1 MSTLA
6 YSYPE
11 PYKLPAGIL
20 ALVIHGA
27 FFALLYFG
35 VNWRTE
41 QPQGMVVDIWDGLPT
56 PQVEMVKSESPPIPQ
71 VEPSKQV
78 EPPKLAEPVS
88 QPKPDIAMPEKNM
101 PKIKPHEPVK
111 AIETKPVPMKRTEPQ
126 LDQKAQEAQA
136 AQAEQDRA
144 RTAQVAAIG
153 KMVDEYKL
161 KIIAKIR
168 RKIVMPPDVQDDIR
182 AEFDVILLPDGSVLS
197 AKLTKPSGLAAYDD
211 AVDRAISKAQPLPL
225 PSDVAMF
232 NRFRELHLI
241 FTPKE

>member
-20 ALVIHGA
+20 ALVVHGA

-35 VNWRTE
+35 VNWRNE

-88 QPKPDIAMPEKNM
+88 HLRP
-101 PKIKPHEPVK
+101 
-111 AIETKPVPMKRTEPQ
+111 
-126 LDQKAQEAQA
+126 
-136 AQAEQDRA
+136 
-144 RTAQVAAIG
+144 
-153 KMVDEYKL
+153 
-161 KIIAKIR
+161 
-168 RKIVMPPDVQDDIR
+168 
-182 AEFDVILLPDGSVLS
+182 ILLCLKRIYRKSSLMN
-197 AKLTKPSGLAAYDD
+197 
-211 AVDRAISKAQPLPL
+211 Q
-225 PSDVAMF
+225 
-232 NRFRELHLI
+232 
-241 FTPKE
+241 

>member
-1 MSTLA
+1 MEHFL
-6 YSYPE
+6 
-11 PYKLPAGIL
+11 
-20 ALVIHGA
+20 
-27 FFALLYFG
+27 LLYFG

-71 VEPSKQV
+71 VGPSKQV

-153 KMVDEYKL
+153 KMVDELSY
-161 KIIAKIR
+161 
-168 RKIVMPPDVQDDIR
+168 QDHCQD
-182 AEFDVILLPDGSVLS
+182 
-197 AKLTKPSGLAAYDD
+197 
-211 AVDRAISKAQPLPL
+211 
-225 PSDVAMF
+225 
-232 NRFRELHLI
+232 
-241 FTPKE
+241 TP